1 MILCHAGCSS
11 EGSKMNMNQS
21 RYDPTQDEIDLL
33 RKALSQTGHSAAG
46 ASDSELGLEY
56 SNHVRWLL
64 RQIVDWKFVPWGARH
79 TGPLCNHRP
88 GSRAQ

>member
-1 MILCHAGCSS
+1 
-11 EGSKMNMNQS
+11 MNMNES

-64 RQIVDWKFVPWGARH
+64 RQIVDWKFVPWSARPH
-79 TGPLCNHRP
+79 GSLGNHRP